1 MLHFCSKWE
10 AMRVPQLK
18 IPPVENV
25 AKVRRFPPLQSKR
38 LPLLLSWIR
47 ARGQRS
53 HTSVSILSRFPSSL
67 PLLSP
72 PSLSRPC
79 LTLSLPAPAP
89 PSQVVFNW
97 GGGAD
102 GRRTSAP
109 LSLAALWWGEGW
121 RWWWWWWGVRGVQRR
136 VLLSFLPLSI
146 SNPAVVS
153 NKHTPAH
160 ASEHTRSRARAGV
173 FSLNWVLQCV
183 QSKDEGKNTG
193 VARGERRTLQG
204 EFDFHIIL
212 PAHTH

>member
-1 MLHFCSKWE
+1 MLQRFKGS
-10 AMRVPQLK
+10 QLSSANAC
-18 IPPVENV
+18 PCYCPESEQV
-25 AKVRRFPPLQSKR
+25 
-38 LPLLLSWIR
+38 
-47 ARGQRS
+47 RGQRS
-53 HTSVSILSRFPSSL
+53 HTSVSILSRFPTSL

-72 PSLSRPC
+72 TSFSRPC
-79 LTLSLPAPAP
+79 LTLSLPAPSP

-121 RWWWWWWGVRGVQRR
+121 RWWWCGVGGVQRR
-136 VLLSFLPLSI
+136 VFLSFLLLSI

-173 FSLNWVLQCV
+173 FPLNWVLQCV

-193 VARGERRTLQG
+193 VVRGERRTLQG

-212 PAHTH
+212 PAHTHTRTHTRHTHTYEHTCYPSQANK